1 MPVITPFSVQRRDKP
16 DLGDRYPTDQAKS
29 TNEND
34 PRLVSSTCPIR
45 GFYATIMYISRRVKD
60 IRITENGVS
69 RAPR

>member
-16 DLGDRYPTDQAKS
+16 DLGDRYPTDQVKS

-34 PRLVSSTCPIR
+34 RRLVSSNCPIKR
-45 GFYATIMYISRRVKD
+45 LYATIVSISRRVKD
-60 IRITENGVS
+60 IRVTENGVS